1 MKSLRY
7 LAISLLVCMG
17 IVAYAAAG
25 ASTRKLTPTVGTAGS
40 ARSLQPMLGAKASTR
55 SLKPTGP
62 AAADDDDGDFFDAQ
76 PLTGAHVPG
85 ASPTERYGTPEVIIG
100 RIPSTSQIPLA
111 TAPKALT
118 IDEPPLPA
126 SPLPRG
132 ASTRLKPQTSSR
144 EVIQP
149 PTPVASSPVHSP
161 LAEDHA
167 SSKEPAPLA
176 AVVTPLDSRTQK
188 FVNKHFAGLMPL
200 TSGMHPEYKN
210 ILHAHLTELKKAPST
225 AAEKADMVKDLRASY
240 KTLLREKVAEHAV
253 YMNPNNLT
261 RLEPNRFRM
270 ESSHT
275 AIIQAKEEQLANYRT
290 AFATAPADKK
300 EFYNRAI
307 KSLKSE
313 ISGLQNDARHLAD
326 YKTERRQQ
334 KLDQLAKKPTL
345 FKERKAKADAKKAKI
360 ALAKAGIKA
369 ALTADFNA
377 KNEQLK
383 ELKQAERPDEA
394 KILEAE
400 QQRNQ
405 ALAQLESLA
414 EKSFTKAQKRLAPSR
429 LAVAV
434 DSIKEKFEDVR
445 QSIEMN
451 RMRSQYGAHKIKGAS
466 KTAHDY
472 RASWE

>member
-1 MKSLRY
+1 
-7 LAISLLVCMG
+7 
-17 IVAYAAAG
+17 
-25 ASTRKLTPTVGTAGS
+25 
-40 ARSLQPMLGAKASTR
+40 
-55 SLKPTGP
+55 
-62 AAADDDDGDFFDAQ
+62 
-76 PLTGAHVPG
+76 
-85 ASPTERYGTPEVIIG
+85 
-100 RIPSTSQIPLA
+100 
-111 TAPKALT
+111 
-118 IDEPPLPA
+118 
-126 SPLPRG
+126 
-132 ASTRLKPQTSSR
+132 
-144 EVIQP
+144 
-149 PTPVASSPVHSP
+149 
-161 LAEDHA
+161 
-167 SSKEPAPLA
+167 
-176 AVVTPLDSRTQK
+176 
-188 FVNKHFAGLMPL
+188 
-200 TSGMHPEYKN
+200 
-210 ILHAHLTELKKAPST
+210 
-225 AAEKADMVKDLRASY
+225 
-240 KTLLREKVAEHAV
+240 
-253 YMNPNNLT
+253 
-261 RLEPNRFRM
+261 M

-300 EFYNRAI
+300 EFYKSAI

-445 QSIEMN
+445 QSIEMS